1 MNDLNYNLTFRE
13 KDKGWQ
19 CIVSYK
25 DKLGKWKQKSKQG
38 FKTKKE
44 AKVYSNVIIK
54 ELEGKQ
60 ELNSDMDGITL
71 KEFENIFL
79 DHVSLY
85 KTVSTITL
93 YSYSFD
99 KISSLNN
106 VLLNKISTVDIQKCI
121 DELIK
126 DNYSYNTL
134 KVVRRSLN
142 VLFKSA
148 MNQYNIINKNPNEK
162 VVILKDNKSK
172 IKNALTKKELYDLIN
187 REDDLEVKVCFVI
200 AGMCGL
206 RLGEIMGLTWN
217 DIDFKNNIIDVNKQW
232 KKIGKEWAFGNCK
245 TANSYRKVPFNNFV
259 KNVLLEYKNNCVLRI
274 DNRLFHWTRTNTAGN
289 MLSYHMRNS
298 GYDMTMH
305 ELRHTYATMLIGN
318 GVDFKTAASL
328 LGHDVEQTM
337 KVYSHVTNDMLE
349 KTRNI
354 IENIF

>member
-1 MNDLNYNLTFRE
+1 MSDLNYNLTFRE

-44 AKVYSNVIIK
+44 AKAYSNVIIK

-60 ELNSDMDGITL
+60 ELNSDMEGITL
-71 KEFENIFL
+71 KEFINVFL

-93 YSYSFD
+93 YSYSFN

-148 MNQYNIINKNPNEK
+148 MNQYNIINKNPVEK
-162 VVILKDNKSK
+162 VVILKDNESK

-187 REDDLEVKVCFVI
+187 KTDDLEIKTCFII

-206 RLGEIMGLTWN
+206 RIGEILGLTWD
-217 DIDFKNNIIDVNKQW
+217 DIDFKNCTIDINKQW
-232 KKIGKEWAFGNCK
+232 KRLKTGWGLGNCK
-245 TANSYRKVPFNNFV
+245 TANSYRKVPFNNYV
-259 KNVLLEYKNNCVLRI
+259 KKALLEYKNNSVLRM
-274 DNRLFHWTRTNTAGN
+274 DNRLFHWVRINTAS
-289 MLSYHMRNS
+289 LLFSTHIKKA
-298 GYDMTMH
+298 GYDITIH
-305 ELRHTYATMLIGN
+305 ELRHTYATILISN
-318 GVDFKTAASL
+318 GVDFKTAAKL

-337 KVYSHVTNDMLE
+337 KVYSHVTSDMLE
-349 KTRNI
+349 NAKNI